1 MIFRPSEG
9 KIRICTTPKTNQA
22 GQKAGQVRRRGD
34 WEGRKSGE
42 AAPMSRSLA
51 RARPSQIGKFFA
63 ASMAPD
69 SLKVPIGK
77 HADQNVGHWLPPA
90 GILQLA
96 RNAPIIRAERLVLR
110 PTLADRPTARI
121 AALLPYPPR
130 SSRHFH
136 TRNARFAP
144 PEEQTLKNGKEKNSF
159 KFPLSHFSIA
169 SRQKSSVCSLIYQP
183 APPRRRLSASS
194 CRPIAS
200 TNAG

>member
-1 MIFRPSEG
+1 MVG
-9 KIRICTTPKTNQA
+9 KGGEA
-22 GQKAGQVRRRGD
+22 VGRG
-34 WEGRKSGE
+34 EKVVGRGGEAIGRGGKCGE
-42 AAPMSRSLA
+42 AAPMSRPLA

-90 GILQLA
+90 GILQHA
-96 RNAPIIRAERLVLR
+96 GNAPILRAERLVLR
-110 PTLADRPTARI
+110 PTLADRPTSRI

-136 TRNARFAP
+136 TRNARFAL
-144 PEEQTLKNGKEKNSF
+144 PEEQTLKNGKEENSF

-169 SRQKSSVCSLIYQP
+169 SRQKSSVRSLIHQP

>member
-1 MIFRPSEG
+1 MGGAEKRLGEAEKRLG
-9 KIRICTTPKTNQA
+9 KAEKLA
-22 GQKAGQVRRRGD
+22 GRGGETG
-34 WEGRKSGE
+34 WEGRKSE
-42 AAPMSRSLA
+42 EVAPMSRSLA

-69 SLKVPIGK
+69 SLKVSIGK
-77 HADQNVGHWLPPA
+77 HADQNVGHWLSPA

-110 PTLADRPTARI
+110 PTLADRPTSRI

-136 TRNARFAP
+136 ARNARFAL
-144 PEEQTLKNGKEKNSF
+144 PEEQTLKNGKEENSF

-169 SRQKSSVCSLIYQP
+169 SRQKSSVRSLIHQP

>member
-1 MIFRPSEG
+1 MVG
-9 KIRICTTPKTNQA
+9 KGGEA
-22 GQKAGQVRRRGD
+22 VGRG
-34 WEGRKSGE
+34 EKVVGRGGEAIGRGGKCGE

-63 ASMAPD
+63 ASLAPE

-90 GILQLA
+90 GILQLV

-110 PTLADRPTARI
+110 PTLADRLTSRI
-121 AALLPYPPR
+121 AVLLPYPPR

-136 TRNARFAP
+136 TRNARFAL
-144 PEEQTLKNGKEKNSF
+144 PEEQTLKNGKEENSF

-169 SRQKSSVCSLIYQP
+169 SRQKSSVRSLIYQP